1 MPYIVRL
8 QLLDTNIEFDSEASR
23 DTAYTKILNGAENLG
38 IPAKNVL
45 LEKIDTKLSN
55 FTGKTE
61 EKLVDKNYGD

>member
-1 MPYIVRL
+1 MPYLVRL
-8 QLLDTNIEFDSEASR
+8 RMRDTNIEFSTEASR
-23 DTAYTKILNGAENLG
+23 DTAYTKILNEAENLG

>member
-1 MPYIVRL
+1 MR
-8 QLLDTNIEFDSEASR
+8 DTNIEFSTEASR
-23 DTAYTKILNGAENLG
+23 DTAYTKILNEAENLG